1 MPKDSA
7 TKIQILPDFIA
18 NQIAAGEVVE
28 GPNSIIKE
36 LFENS
41 VDANATKIDINI
53 TKNLLKIEL
62 TDNGDGIAKEE
73 ISLAF
78 KKHATSKISTIE
90 DLQKL
95 ATNGFRGEALASIAS
110 VSKLTCISRTRD
122 SELATKFYT
131 ANGQEEI
138 TETGSGF
145 GTKIIVD
152 DLFFNTPVR
161 LKFLKSDSREKNLII
176 DTCRG
181 LALANPSI
189 KVNLNIDG
197 KNILESSGSSKINS
211 TIEEIFKN
219 NISKDLLPIKAS
231 EGQVSIEGFCSKL
244 SNTRTD
250 KRGVISIVNN
260 RYLDC
265 YIIKSAINS
274 IYKDLLSKGKYPIVV
289 LKITMPTEDLDINVH
304 PNKKEIKY
312 REANKIYRLVQNAL
326 DKALRTNAYKAHEE
340 SQSTNFI
347 RPNDLNSSDLIQ
359 ARLDTFSVSKTDI
372 DHSSLKDDFKTYNNY
387 PKAEFN
393 FKSQQDEEVFDFNS
407 SKFLARFGSI
417 DLKLVPNTDVQT
429 ITSSQGNKTKFEY
442 AHKDFKDNQ
451 SIIFS
456 GEFIGEN
463 WIKEKLFNF
472 LSELGDEIFIKE
484 KNKTPQNKSQS
495 RPQVKPKNSVLE
507 KIWQR
512 DNYTCVYCS
521 KALLHPALIKEKLI
535 NCTKPNELNK
545 HLASFD
551 HHLPASKYT
560 ELNIDEENLFAVCQ
574 ECNIKKSNSLASKTW
589 QPKRSNAWHNNNSI
603 LIAELKI
610 DKPTLN

>member
-1 MPKDSA
+1 MQTESPN
-7 TKIQILPDFIA
+7 KIQILPDFIA

-28 GPNSIIKE
+28 GPNSIVKE

-41 VDANATKIDINI
+41 VDANATKIDINV
-53 TKNLLKIEL
+53 TKNLLKIEIS
-62 TDNGDGIAKEE
+62 DNGSGIAKKE

-78 KKHATSKISTIE
+78 QKHATSKIKTIE

-95 ATNGFRGEALASIAS
+95 LTNGFRGEALASIAS
-110 VSKLTCISRTRD
+110 VSKLTCISRTRG

-131 ANGQEEI
+131 ENGKEEI

-152 DLFFNTPVR
+152 DLFFNTPAR
-161 LKFLKSDSREKNLII
+161 LKFLKSDSREKNLLI

-189 KVNLNIDG
+189 KVSLKIDG
-197 KNILESSGSSKINS
+197 KNILESSGSSKLDV
-211 TIEEIFKN
+211 TLEEIFKSN
-219 NISKDLLPIKAS
+219 LSKELLSTKAS
-231 EGQVSIEGFCSKL
+231 EGSILVEGFCSKI

-250 KRGVISIVNN
+250 KRGIFSIVNG

-289 LKITMPTEDLDINVH
+289 LKVTLPTEDLDINVH

-312 REANKIYRLVQNAL
+312 REANKVYRLVQNAL
-326 DKALRTNAYKAHEE
+326 DKALRSNAYSTQEK
-340 SQSTNFI
+340 SQGTNFI
-347 RPNDLNSSDLIQ
+347 KLDAINSSNITQ
-359 ARLDTFSVSKTDI
+359 AKLDTFSVIKTEI
-372 DHSSLKDDFKTYNNY
+372 DPISLRDDLNTYSNY
-387 PKAEFN
+387 PKTEFN
-393 FKSQQDEEVFDFNS
+393 FKSQQEESIFDFNS
-407 SKFLARFGSI
+407 SKFIARFGSI
-417 DLKLVPNTDVQT
+417 DLKLIANTDVKT

-472 LSELGDEIFIKE
+472 LSELGDEIFLKE
-484 KNKTPQNKSQS
+484 KNKSLQSSPHS
-495 RPQVKPKNSVLE
+495 RPQAKPKNSVLE

-521 KALLHPALIKEKLI
+521 KALLHPALIKEKLAT
-535 NCTKPNELNK
+535 CTKPNELNK

-560 ELNIDEENLFAVCQ
+560 ELNTDEENLYAVCQ
-574 ECNIKKSNSLASKTW
+574 ECNIKKSDSLASKTW
-589 QPKRSNAWHNNNSI
+589 KPQRSNAWENNYSI
-603 LIAELKI
+603 EIAELKI